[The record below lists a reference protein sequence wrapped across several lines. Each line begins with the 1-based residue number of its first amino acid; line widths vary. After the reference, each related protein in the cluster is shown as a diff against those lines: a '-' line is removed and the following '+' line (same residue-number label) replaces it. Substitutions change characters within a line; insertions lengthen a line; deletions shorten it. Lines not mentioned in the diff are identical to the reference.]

1 MYTGNRKGINMTTR
15 RFDVEGELT
24 EAGYDAD
31 GFLDELVYQISN
43 LGVQWEYNDEAYK
56 KYLQEYTLEEIL
68 NEAESVEMDIEEY
81 KLDEDE

>member
-1 MYTGNRKGINMTTR
+1 MTTR
-15 RFDVEGELT
+15 RFDVESELT
-24 EAGYDAD
+24 EAGYDPD

-43 LGVQWEYNDEAYK
+43 LGVQWEYNDEAYR

>member
-1 MYTGNRKGINMTTR
+1 MELRKRLGA
-15 RFDVEGELT
+15 DVELT

-31 GFLDELVYQISN
+31 GFIDELVYQISN
-43 LGVQWEYNDEAYK
+43 LGVQWEYNDEAYR

-81 KLDEDE
+81 KLEEED

>member
-1 MYTGNRKGINMTTR
+1 MTTR
-15 RFDVEGELT
+15 RFDVESELT
-24 EAGYDAD
+24 EAGYDPD

-56 KYLQEYTLEEIL
+56 KYLQDYTLEEIL